1 MERQQLI
8 QLWQYL
14 LALLLVWLFVVFVM
28 NQSFVD
34 FLINYR
40 LYIIIVSISYFYY
53 YNIKYEPDK
62 KYDFIRNVI
71 IYGNIYLFCH
81 IFFRP
86 LLNISHQLF
95 ILLWLII
102 LWLWWTTKLKTNWRY
117 LLQIIWSIFSFFIMI
132 SWVFYFYPEPP
143 DIHWFLL
150 TRNNEIRVLWVENSI
165 EKRDAYIQIVNSRG
179 ANDFEIRPYF
189 TQTLL
194 EDSRVI
200 YPSIKLERD
209 ENVIIVTKEWWV
221 FWIFPQTDIQL
232 QFSWN
237 EIEKVLQVT
246 WRVWVLSWVLTSS
259 VQFIWTWE
267 NLSDNQ
273 KEWLEWVQEW
283 YKYELVSYLKDQI
296 SESNIWWANNTI
308 MYNIDWKIIKY
319 LSRMFPVT
327 FADNL
332 DNYNEFQKYFS
343 RFDGWINLRKYS
355 TEQSYWSWF
364 SSVWNSLKRNFNAW
378 KINTYSLFD

>member
-34 FLINYR
+34 FLLNYR

-143 DIHWFLL
+143 DIHRFLL

-189 TQTLL
+189 THTLL